1 MAKKKYRL
9 TTCNI
14 CGSQAPANFMVR
26 HPKKITATSRNTVG
40 GKEVVG
46 AILGFQTSQKALE
59 RSLLT
64 SRKRTHTTYRTVWMC
79 EDCSGKKS
87 EGTIAKENQER
98 EAKDLL
104 NEEAKL
110 NRDLEYLE
118 TTKLPDQTKIV
129 KDWQNKFDAKQAE
142 YIKVLEEGVDIF
154 QGMRNE
160 FDLIKK
166 DSAEN
171 FATNLMKNEAF
182 NKLNKNYINA
192 NSKTSKNIKGTMTQS
207 EKLAFKVKV
216 EELAAKIDKERKKLG
231 TRWEDKA
238 EMRRLLDELRVAE
251 EKLKVTKEAHDLS
264 VKQRFSGGLIKK
276 YQDKKSI
283 IDLYN
288 EKHADVSF
296 NDETNLFSLKNFS
309 YKEDSL
315 GPAISPEIQEKIDFW
330 IGWNI
335 LFGILAV
342 VLVFV
347 EPESAL
353 DSIVGVGIMF
363 MAPAIVRIL
372 VLKKGKKSPDD
383 KIHKI
388 FSSSLE
394 ASLKNCIDK
403 LNKKVKEK
411 SLSFDLNQFIDYMKE
426 SNKIATELDE
436 IKFQLEN
443 HNKILSDDETLADEI
458 KRNLS
463 AITDRLA
470 VLNSAGTIR

>member
-104 NEEAKL
+104 NEKVKL
-110 NRDLEYLE
+110 NKDLEYLE
-118 TTKLPDQTKIV
+118 TTKIPDQKKIV
-129 KDWQNKFDAKQAE
+129 NDWQRKFDSKKDE
-142 YIKVLEEGVDIF
+142 YVKVLEDGVDIF

-171 FATNLMKNEAF
+171 FAINLMKNEIF
-182 NKLNKNYINA
+182 NKLNKIYTNA
-192 NSKTSKNIKGTMTQS
+192 SSMKSKNIKKTLTHS
-207 EKLAFKVKV
+207 EKLAFKAKV
-216 EELAAKIDKERKKLG
+216 EKLAEKIDNERKKIG
-231 TRWEDKA
+231 TRWEDKG
-238 EMRRLLDELRVAE
+238 EMWRLLDELRASE
-251 EKLKVTKEAHDLS
+251 EKLKVSKEAHDSS
-264 VKQRFSGGLIKK
+264 VKKRFSSGLIKK

-283 IDLYN
+283 VNIYN

-309 YKEDSL
+309 YKEESL
-315 GPAISPEIQEKIDFW
+315 GPSISPEIQKKIDFW
-330 IGWNI
+330 IGWNVI
-335 LFGILAV
+335 FGILA
-342 VLVFV
+342 LVTV
-347 EPESAL
+347 IIEPETAL
-353 DSIVGVGIMF
+353 DTILGFGIMF

-372 VLKKGKKSPDD
+372 FLRKKSPEN
-383 KIHKI
+383 KIHRI

-394 ASLKNCIDK
+394 ASLKDCINK
-403 LNKKVKEK
+403 LNAKVKEN

-426 SNKIATELDE
+426 STQIGTELDE

-443 HNKILSDDETLADEI
+443 HNKVLSDDETLADEI

-463 AITDRLA
+463 AITDRLV
-470 VLNSAGTIR
+470 VLSPGGS

>member
-104 NEEAKL
+104 KEEAKL

-129 KDWQNKFDAKQAE
+129 KDWQNKFDTKQAE
-142 YIKVLEEGVDIF
+142 YIKILEGGVDIF

-171 FATNLMKNEAF
+171 FATNLMKNDAF
-182 NKLNKNYINA
+182 IKLNKSYKNA
-192 NSKTSKNIKGTMTQS
+192 NSKTGKNIKRTMTQA
-207 EKLAFKVKV
+207 EKLAFKVEV
-216 EELAAKIDKERKKLG
+216 EELAEKIDKERKKLG

-238 EMRRLLDELRVAE
+238 EMRRLLDELRAAE

-309 YKEDSL
+309 YKEESL
-315 GPAISPEIQEKIDFW
+315 GPAISPEIEKKIDFW
-330 IGWNI
+330 LGWNVI
-335 LFGILAV
+335 FGILAV
-342 VLVFV
+342 VLVFF
-347 EPESAL
+347 EPETAL

-372 VLKKGKKSPDD
+372 VLKRKKSPDN

-388 FSSSLE
+388 FSSFLE
-394 ASLKNCIDK
+394 ASLKDCIDK
-403 LNKKVKEK
+403 LNKKVKDK
-411 SLSFDLNQFIDYMKE
+411 SLSFDLNQFVDYMKE
-426 SNKIATELDE
+426 STQIGTELDE
-436 IKFQLEN
+436 IRDELET
-443 HNKILSDDETLADEI
+443 HKKVVSDDETLVNEI
-458 KRNLS
+458 KRKLS
-463 AITDRLA
+463 TITDRLA
-470 VLNSAGTIR
+470 VLDSAGATS

>member
-87 EGTIAKENQER
+87 EGTIARENQER

-104 NEEAKL
+104 NEKVKL
-110 NRDLEYLE
+110 NKDLEYLE

-142 YIKVLEEGVDIF
+142 YIKVLEGGVDIF

-182 NKLNKNYINA
+182 NKLNKNYLNT
-192 NSKTSKNIKGTMTQS
+192 NTKTSKKIKGTMTQA
-207 EKLAFKVKV
+207 EKLTFKVKV
-216 EELAAKIDKERKKLG
+216 EELAEKIDQERKKIG

-238 EMRRLLDELRVAE
+238 EMRRLLDELRAAE

-296 NDETNLFSLKNFS
+296 NDETNLFSLKNFA
-309 YKEDSL
+309 YKEESL
-315 GPAISPEIQEKIDFW
+315 GPAISPGIQKKIDFW
-330 IGWNI
+330 IGWNVI
-335 LFGILAV
+335 FGILAV
-342 VLVFV
+342 VLVFF
-347 EPESAL
+347 EPETAF

-363 MAPAIVRIL
+363 MTPAIVRIL
-372 VLKKGKKSPDD
+372 VLKRNKSPDN
-383 KIHKI
+383 KIHKV

-394 ASLKNCIDK
+394 ASLKDCIDK
-403 LNKKVKEK
+403 LNKKVKDK
-411 SLSFDLNQFIDYMKE
+411 SLSFDLNQFVDYMKE
-426 SNKIATELDE
+426 STQIGTELDE
-436 IKFQLEN
+436 IRDELET
-443 HNKILSDDETLADEI
+443 HKKGVSDDETLVNEI
-458 KRNLS
+458 KRKLS
-463 AITDRLA
+463 TITDRLA
-470 VLNSAGTIR
+470 VLDSAGATS

>member
-87 EGTIAKENQER
+87 EGTIARENQER

-104 NEEAKL
+104 KEEAKL

-129 KDWQNKFDAKQAE
+129 KDWQNKFDTKQAE
-142 YIKVLEEGVDIF
+142 YIKILEGGVDIF

-166 DSAEN
+166 DNAEN

-182 NKLNKNYINA
+182 NKLNKNYINTNTKA
-192 NSKTSKNIKGTMTQS
+192 SKNIKGNMTQA

-216 EELAAKIDKERKKLG
+216 EELAEKIDQERKKLG

-238 EMRRLLDELRVAE
+238 EMRRLLDELRAAE

-296 NDETNLFSLKNFS
+296 NDETNLFSLKNFT
-309 YKEDSL
+309 YKEESL
-315 GPAISPEIQEKIDFW
+315 GPAISPEIQKKINFW
-330 IGWNI
+330 IGWNVI
-335 LFGILAV
+335 FGILA
-342 VLVFV
+342 LVTV
-347 EPESAL
+347 IQEPETAF
-353 DSIVGVGIMF
+353 DAIVVYGIMF

-372 VLKKGKKSPDD
+372 FLRKKSPDD

-388 FSSSLE
+388 FSTSLQ
-394 ASLKNCIDK
+394 ASLKDCIEK
-403 LNKKVKEK
+403 LNKKVKEN

-426 SNKIATELDE
+426 STQIGTELDE

-443 HNKILSDDETLADEI
+443 HKKVVSDDETLVYEI
-458 KRNLS
+458 KRKLS

-470 VLNSAGTIR
+470 VLDSAGATS

>member
-171 FATNLMKNEAF
+171 FATNLMKNDAF

-192 NSKTSKNIKGTMTQS
+192 NSKTGKNIKRTMTQA
-207 EKLAFKVKV
+207 EKLAFKVEV
-216 EELAAKIDKERKKLG
+216 EELAEKIDKERKKLG

-238 EMRRLLDELRVAE
+238 EMRRLLDELHAAE

-264 VKQRFSGGLIKK
+264 VKKRFSSGLIKK

-296 NDETNLFSLKNFS
+296 NDETNLFSLKNFA
-309 YKEDSL
+309 YKEESL
-315 GPAISPEIQEKIDFW
+315 GPAISPEIQKKIDFW
-330 IGWNI
+330 IGWNVI
-335 LFGILAV
+335 FGILAV
-342 VLVFV
+342 VLVFF
-347 EPESAL
+347 EPETAF

-372 VLKKGKKSPDD
+372 VLKRKKSPDYN
-383 KIHKI
+383 IHKV

-394 ASLKNCIDK
+394 ASLKDCIDK

-411 SLSFDLNQFIDYMKE
+411 DLSFDLNQFVDYMKE
-426 SNKIATELDE
+426 STQIGTELDE
-436 IKFQLEN
+436 IRDELET
-443 HNKILSDDETLADEI
+443 HKKVVSDDETLVNEI
-458 KRNLS
+458 KRKLS
-463 AITDRLA
+463 TITDRLA
-470 VLNSAGTIR
+470 VLDSAGATS

>member
-104 NEEAKL
+104 KEEAKL

-118 TTKLPDQTKIV
+118 TTKLPDQIKIV
-129 KDWQNKFDAKQAE
+129 KDWQNKFDTKQAE
-142 YIKVLEEGVDIF
+142 YIKILEGGVDIF

-182 NKLNKNYINA
+182 NKLNKNYINT
-192 NSKTSKNIKGTMTQS
+192 NTKTSKNIKGNMTQA

-216 EELAAKIDKERKKLG
+216 EELAEKIDQERKKLG

-238 EMRRLLDELRVAE
+238 EMRRLLDELRAAE

-283 IDLYN
+283 IELYN

-296 NDETNLFSLKNFS
+296 NDETNLFSLKNFT
-309 YKEDSL
+309 YKEESL
-315 GPAISPEIQEKIDFW
+315 GPAISPEIQKKIDFW
-330 IGWNI
+330 IGWNVI
-335 LFGILAV
+335 FGILALAAV
-342 VLVFV
+342 II
-347 EPESAL
+347 EPETAL
-353 DSIVGVGIMF
+353 DTILGFGIMF

-372 VLKKGKKSPDD
+372 FLRKKSPDD

-394 ASLKNCIDK
+394 ASLKSCIDK
-403 LNKKVKEK
+403 LNKKVEEN

-426 SNKIATELDE
+426 STQIGTELDE

-443 HNKILSDDETLADEI
+443 HKKVVSDDETLVNEI

-470 VLNSAGTIR
+470 VLNSAGATS

>member
-87 EGTIAKENQER
+87 EGTIARENQER

-104 NEEAKL
+104 NEKVKL
-110 NRDLEYLE
+110 NKDLEYLE
-118 TTKLPDQTKIV
+118 TTKLPDQIKIV

-142 YIKVLEEGVDIF
+142 YIKVLEGGVDIF

-182 NKLNKNYINA
+182 NKLNKNYINT
-192 NSKTSKNIKGTMTQS
+192 NTKTSKNIKGNMTQA

-216 EELAAKIDKERKKLG
+216 EELAEKIDQERKKLG

-238 EMRRLLDELRVAE
+238 EMRRLLDELHAAE

-296 NDETNLFSLKNFS
+296 NDETNLFSLKNFA
-309 YKEDSL
+309 YKEESL
-315 GPAISPEIQEKIDFW
+315 GPAISPEIQKKIDFW
-330 IGWNI
+330 IGWNVI
-335 LFGILAV
+335 FGILA
-342 VLVFV
+342 LVTV
-347 EPESAL
+347 IIEPETAL
-353 DSIVGVGIMF
+353 DTILGFGIMF

-372 VLKKGKKSPDD
+372 FLRKKSPDD

-388 FSSSLE
+388 FSTSLQ
-394 ASLKNCIDK
+394 ASLKDCIDK
-403 LNKKVKEK
+403 LNKKVKEN

-426 SNKIATELDE
+426 STQIGTELDE

-443 HNKILSDDETLADEI
+443 HKKVVSDDETLVNEI

-463 AITDRLA
+463 AITERLA
-470 VLNSAGTIR
+470 VLNSAGATS

>member
-87 EGTIAKENQER
+87 EGTIARENQER

-104 NEEAKL
+104 KEEAKL

-129 KDWQNKFDAKQAE
+129 KDWQNKFDTKQAE
-142 YIKVLEEGVDIF
+142 YIKILEGGVDIF

-166 DSAEN
+166 DNAEN

-182 NKLNKNYINA
+182 NKLNKNYINT
-192 NSKTSKNIKGTMTQS
+192 NTKTSKNIKGNMTQV

-216 EELAAKIDKERKKLG
+216 EELAEKIDQERKKLG

-238 EMRRLLDELRVAE
+238 EMRRLLDELHAAE

-296 NDETNLFSLKNFS
+296 NDETNLFSLKNFT
-309 YKEDSL
+309 YKEESL
-315 GPAISPEIQEKIDFW
+315 GPAISPEIQKKIDFW
-330 IGWNI
+330 IGWNVI
-335 LFGILAV
+335 FGILA
-342 VLVFV
+342 LVTV
-347 EPESAL
+347 IQEPETAF
-353 DSIVGVGIMF
+353 DAIVVFGIMF

-372 VLKKGKKSPDD
+372 FLRKKSPDD

-388 FSSSLE
+388 FSTSLQ
-394 ASLKNCIDK
+394 ASLKDCIDK
-403 LNKKVKEK
+403 LNKKVKEN

-426 SNKIATELDE
+426 STQIGTELDE

-443 HNKILSDDETLADEI
+443 HKKVVSDDETLVNEI
-458 KRNLS
+458 KRKLS

-470 VLNSAGTIR
+470 VLDSAGATS

>member
-104 NEEAKL
+104 KEEAKL

-118 TTKLPDQTKIV
+118 TTKLPDQIKIV
-129 KDWQNKFDAKQAE
+129 KDWQNKFDTKQAE
-142 YIKVLEEGVDIF
+142 YIKILEGGVDIF

-182 NKLNKNYINA
+182 NKLNKNYINT
-192 NSKTSKNIKGTMTQS
+192 STKTSKNIKGTMTQA

-216 EELAAKIDKERKKLG
+216 EELAEKIDQERKKLG

-238 EMRRLLDELRVAE
+238 EMRRLLDELRAAE

-296 NDETNLFSLKNFS
+296 NDETNLFSLKNFT
-309 YKEDSL
+309 YKEESL
-315 GPAISPEIQEKIDFW
+315 GPKLSPEIQKKIDFW
-330 IGWNI
+330 IGWNVI
-335 LFGILAV
+335 FGILA
-342 VLVFV
+342 LVTV
-347 EPESAL
+347 IIEPETAL
-353 DSIVGVGIMF
+353 DTILGFGIMF

-372 VLKKGKKSPDD
+372 FLRKKSPDD

-403 LNKKVKEK
+403 LNKKVEEN

-426 SNKIATELDE
+426 STKIGTELDE

-443 HNKILSDDETLADEI
+443 HKKVVSDDETLVNEI
-458 KRNLS
+458 KRKLS
-463 AITDRLA
+463 TITDRLA
-470 VLNSAGTIR
+470 VLDSAGATS

>member
-87 EGTIAKENQER
+87 EGTIARENQER

-104 NEEAKL
+104 KEEAKL

-118 TTKLPDQTKIV
+118 TTKLPDQIKIA
-129 KDWQNKFDAKQAE
+129 KDWQNKFDTKQAE
-142 YIKVLEEGVDIF
+142 YIKILEGGVDIF

-171 FATNLMKNEAF
+171 FATNLMKNDAF
-182 NKLNKNYINA
+182 NKLNKNYINV
-192 NSKTSKNIKGTMTQS
+192 NSKTGKNIKRTMTQA
-207 EKLAFKVKV
+207 EKLAFKVEV
-216 EELAAKIDKERKKLG
+216 EELAEKIDKERKKLG

-238 EMRRLLDELRVAE
+238 EMRRLLDELHAAE

-264 VKQRFSGGLIKK
+264 VKKRFSSGLIKK

-296 NDETNLFSLKNFS
+296 NDETNLFSLKNFT
-309 YKEDSL
+309 YKEESL
-315 GPAISPEIQEKIDFW
+315 GPAISPEIQKKIDFW
-330 IGWNI
+330 IGWNVI
-335 LFGILAV
+335 FGILA
-342 VLVFV
+342 LVTV
-347 EPESAL
+347 IIEPETAL
-353 DSIVGVGIMF
+353 DTILGFGIMF

-372 VLKKGKKSPDD
+372 FLRKKSPDD

-388 FSSSLE
+388 FSTSLE
-394 ASLKNCIDK
+394 ASLKDCIDK
-403 LNKKVKEK
+403 LNKKVKEN

-426 SNKIATELDE
+426 STQIGTELDE

-443 HNKILSDDETLADEI
+443 HKKVVSDDETLVNEI
-458 KRNLS
+458 KRKLS
-463 AITDRLA
+463 TITDRLA
-470 VLNSAGTIR
+470 VLDSAGATS

>member
-87 EGTIAKENQER
+87 EGTIARENQER

-104 NEEAKL
+104 NEKVKL
-110 NRDLEYLE
+110 NKDLEYLE

-129 KDWQNKFDAKQAE
+129 KDLQNKFDAKQAE
-142 YIKVLEEGVDIF
+142 YIKVLEGGVDIF

-182 NKLNKNYINA
+182 NKLNKNYINT
-192 NSKTSKNIKGTMTQS
+192 NSKTSKNIKSTMTQA

-216 EELAAKIDKERKKLG
+216 EELAEKIDKERKKLG

-238 EMRRLLDELRVAE
+238 EMRRLLDELRAAE

-296 NDETNLFSLKNFS
+296 NDETNLFSLKNFT
-309 YKEDSL
+309 YKEESL
-315 GPAISPEIQEKIDFW
+315 GPAISPEIQKKIDFW
-330 IGWNI
+330 IGWNVF
-335 LFGILAV
+335 FGILA
-342 VLVFV
+342 LVSV
-347 EPESAL
+347 IIEPESAL
-353 DSIVGVGIMF
+353 DSIVGFGFMF
-363 MAPAIVRIL
+363 MAPALVRIL
-372 VLKKGKKSPDD
+372 VLKRKKSPDD

-403 LNKKVKEK
+403 LNKKVKDK
-411 SLSFDLNQFIDYMKE
+411 SLSFDINQFVDYMKE
-426 SNKIATELDE
+426 SSQVGTELDGIRDE
-436 IKFQLEN
+436 LET
-443 HNKILSDDETLADEI
+443 HKKVVSDDETLADEI

-470 VLNSAGTIR
+470 VLNSAGAIR

>member
-87 EGTIAKENQER
+87 EGTIARENQER

-104 NEEAKL
+104 KEEAKL

-118 TTKLPDQTKIV
+118 TTKLPDQIKIV
-129 KDWQNKFDAKQAE
+129 KDWQNKFDTKQAE
-142 YIKVLEEGVDIF
+142 YIKILEGGVDIF

-182 NKLNKNYINA
+182 NKLNKNYINT
-192 NSKTSKNIKGTMTQS
+192 NTKTSKNIKGNMTQA

-216 EELAAKIDKERKKLG
+216 EELAEKIDQERKKLG

-238 EMRRLLDELRVAE
+238 EMRRLLDELRAAE

-296 NDETNLFSLKNFS
+296 NDETNLFSLKNFT
-309 YKEDSL
+309 YKEESL
-315 GPAISPEIQEKIDFW
+315 GPAISPEIQKKIDFW
-330 IGWNI
+330 IGWNVI
-335 LFGILAV
+335 FGILA
-342 VLVFV
+342 LVTV
-347 EPESAL
+347 IIEPETAL
-353 DSIVGVGIMF
+353 DTILGFGIMF
-363 MAPAIVRIL
+363 MAPSIVRIL
-372 VLKKGKKSPDD
+372 FLRKKSPDD

-388 FSSSLE
+388 FSTSLQ
-394 ASLKNCIDK
+394 ASLKDCIDK
-403 LNKKVKEK
+403 LNKKVKEN

-426 SNKIATELDE
+426 STQIGTELDE

-443 HNKILSDDETLADEI
+443 HKKVVSDDETLVNEI

-470 VLNSAGTIR
+470 VLNSAGATS

>member
-104 NEEAKL
+104 KEEAKL

-118 TTKLPDQTKIV
+118 TTKLPDQIKIV
-129 KDWQNKFDAKQAE
+129 KDWQNKFDTKQAE
-142 YIKVLEEGVDIF
+142 YIKILEGGVDIF

-182 NKLNKNYINA
+182 NKLNKNYINT
-192 NSKTSKNIKGTMTQS
+192 NTKTSKNIKGNMTQA

-216 EELAAKIDKERKKLG
+216 EELAEKIDQERKKLG

-238 EMRRLLDELRVAE
+238 EMRRLLDELRAAE

-296 NDETNLFSLKNFS
+296 NDETNLFSLKNFT
-309 YKEDSL
+309 YKEESL
-315 GPAISPEIQEKIDFW
+315 GPAISPEIQKKIDFW
-330 IGWNI
+330 IGWNVI
-335 LFGILAV
+335 FGILALATV
-342 VLVFV
+342 II
-347 EPESAL
+347 EPETAL
-353 DSIVGVGIMF
+353 DTILGFGIMF

-372 VLKKGKKSPDD
+372 FLRKKSPDD

-394 ASLKNCIDK
+394 ASLKSCIDK
-403 LNKKVKEK
+403 LNKKVEEN

-426 SNKIATELDE
+426 STQIGTELDE

-443 HNKILSDDETLADEI
+443 HKKVVSDDETLVNEI

-470 VLNSAGTIR
+470 VLNSAGATS

>member
-142 YIKVLEEGVDIF
+142 YIKVLEGGVDIF

-182 NKLNKNYINA
+182 NKLNKNYLNT
-192 NSKTSKNIKGTMTQS
+192 NTKTSKNIKRT
-207 EKLAFKVKV
+207 
-216 EELAAKIDKERKKLG
+216 
-231 TRWEDKA
+231 
-238 EMRRLLDELRVAE
+238 
-251 EKLKVTKEAHDLS
+251 
-264 VKQRFSGGLIKK
+264 
-276 YQDKKSI
+276 
-283 IDLYN
+283 
-288 EKHADVSF
+288 
-296 NDETNLFSLKNFS
+296 
-309 YKEDSL
+309 
-315 GPAISPEIQEKIDFW
+315 
-330 IGWNI
+330 
-335 LFGILAV
+335 
-342 VLVFV
+342 
-347 EPESAL
+347 
-353 DSIVGVGIMF
+353 
-363 MAPAIVRIL
+363 
-372 VLKKGKKSPDD
+372 
-383 KIHKI
+383 I
-388 FSSSLE
+388 FSEYPL
-394 ASLKNCIDK
+394 AS
-403 LNKKVKEK
+403 
-411 SLSFDLNQFIDYMKE
+411 
-426 SNKIATELDE
+426 
-436 IKFQLEN
+436 
-443 HNKILSDDETLADEI
+443 
-458 KRNLS
+458 NLCEM
-463 AITDRLA
+463 
-470 VLNSAGTIR
+470 

>member
-104 NEEAKL
+104 KEEAKL

-118 TTKLPDQTKIV
+118 TTKLPDQIKIV
-129 KDWQNKFDAKQAE
+129 KDWQNKFDTKQAE
-142 YIKVLEEGVDIF
+142 YIKILEGGVDIF
-154 QGMRNE
+154 QGMRSE

-182 NKLNKNYINA
+182 NKLNKNYINT
-192 NSKTSKNIKGTMTQS
+192 NTKTSKNIKGNMTQA

-216 EELAAKIDKERKKLG
+216 EELAEKIDQERKKLG

-238 EMRRLLDELRVAE
+238 EMRRLLDELRAAE

-296 NDETNLFSLKNFS
+296 NDETNLFSLKNFT
-309 YKEDSL
+309 YKEESL
-315 GPAISPEIQEKIDFW
+315 GPAISPEIQKKIDFW
-330 IGWNI
+330 IGWNVI
-335 LFGILAV
+335 FGILA
-342 VLVFV
+342 LVTV
-347 EPESAL
+347 IIEPETAL
-353 DSIVGVGIMF
+353 DTILGFGIMF

-372 VLKKGKKSPDD
+372 FLRKKSPDD

-394 ASLKNCIDK
+394 ASLKDCIDK
-403 LNKKVKEK
+403 LNKKVKEN
-411 SLSFDLNQFIDYMKE
+411 SLSFDLNQFIDYVKE
-426 SNKIATELDE
+426 SNEIATELDA
-436 IKFQLEN
+436 IKFHLEN
-443 HNKILSDDETLADEI
+443 HIIALSDDETLADEI

-470 VLNSAGTIR
+470 VFNSAGTIS

>member
-104 NEEAKL
+104 KEEAKL

-118 TTKLPDQTKIV
+118 TTKLPDQIKIV
-129 KDWQNKFDAKQAE
+129 KDWQNKFDTKQAE
-142 YIKVLEEGVDIF
+142 YIKILEGGVDIF
-154 QGMRNE
+154 QGMRSE

-182 NKLNKNYINA
+182 NKLNKNYINT
-192 NSKTSKNIKGTMTQS
+192 NTKTSKNIKGNMTQA

-216 EELAAKIDKERKKLG
+216 EELAEKIDQERKKLG

-238 EMRRLLDELRVAE
+238 EMRRLLDELRAAE

-296 NDETNLFSLKNFS
+296 NDETNLFSLKNFT
-309 YKEDSL
+309 YKEESL
-315 GPAISPEIQEKIDFW
+315 GPAISPEIQKKIDFW
-330 IGWNI
+330 IGWNVI
-335 LFGILAV
+335 FGILA
-342 VLVFV
+342 LVTV
-347 EPESAL
+347 IIEPETAL
-353 DSIVGVGIMF
+353 DTILGFGIMF

-372 VLKKGKKSPDD
+372 FLRKKSPDD

-403 LNKKVKEK
+403 LNKKVEEN

-426 SNKIATELDE
+426 STKIGTELDE

-443 HNKILSDDETLADEI
+443 HKKVVSDDETLVNEI

-470 VLNSAGTIR
+470 VLNSAGATS

>member
-104 NEEAKL
+104 NEKVKL
-110 NRDLEYLE
+110 NKDLEYLE

-129 KDWQNKFDAKQAE
+129 KDWQNKFDTKQAE
-142 YIKVLEEGVDIF
+142 YIKILEGGVDIF

-171 FATNLMKNEAF
+171 FATNLIKNEAF
-182 NKLNKNYINA
+182 NKLNKNYINS
-192 NSKTSKNIKGTMTQS
+192 NSKTRKNIKGTMTQA

-216 EELAAKIDKERKKLG
+216 EELAEKIDKERKKLG

-238 EMRRLLDELRVAE
+238 EMRRLLDELHAAE

-309 YKEDSL
+309 YKEESL
-315 GPAISPEIQEKIDFW
+315 GPAISPEIQTKIDFW
-330 IGWNI
+330 IGWNVI
-335 LFGILAV
+335 FGILAF
-342 VLVFV
+342 VLVFL

-353 DSIVGVGIMF
+353 DSFLGVGFMF
-363 MAPAIVRIL
+363 MAPALVRIL
-372 VLKKGKKSPDD
+372 VLKRKKSPDN
-383 KIHKI
+383 KIHKV

-394 ASLKNCIDK
+394 ASLKDCIDK
-403 LNKKVKEK
+403 LNKKVEEK
-411 SLSFDLNQFIDYMKE
+411 SLSFNLNHFIDYIKE
-426 SNKIATELDE
+426 STQIGKELDE
-436 IKFQLEN
+436 IRDELET
-443 HNKILSDDETLADEI
+443 HKKVVSDDETLMYEI
-458 KRNLS
+458 KRKISSIN
-463 AITDRLA
+463 DRLS
-470 VLNSAGTIR
+470 VLGSVGATR

>member
-104 NEEAKL
+104 KEEAKL

-118 TTKLPDQTKIV
+118 TTKLPDQIKIA
-129 KDWQNKFDAKQAE
+129 KDWQNKFDTKQAE
-142 YIKVLEEGVDIF
+142 YIKILEGGVDIF

-182 NKLNKNYINA
+182 NKLNKNYLNT
-192 NSKTSKNIKGTMTQS
+192 NTKTSKNIKGTMTQA
-207 EKLAFKVKV
+207 EKLSFKVKV
-216 EELAAKIDKERKKLG
+216 EELAEKIDQERKKLG

-238 EMRRLLDELRVAE
+238 EMRRLLDELRAAE

-296 NDETNLFSLKNFS
+296 NDETNLFSLKNFA
-309 YKEDSL
+309 YKEESL
-315 GPAISPEIQEKIDFW
+315 GPAISPEIQKKIDFW
-330 IGWNI
+330 IGWNVI
-335 LFGILAV
+335 FGILA
-342 VLVFV
+342 LVTV
-347 EPESAL
+347 IIEPETAL
-353 DSIVGVGIMF
+353 DTILGFGIMF

-372 VLKKGKKSPDD
+372 FLRKKSPDD

-388 FSSSLE
+388 FSTSLQ
-394 ASLKNCIDK
+394 ASLKDCIDK
-403 LNKKVKEK
+403 LNKKVKEN

-426 SNKIATELDE
+426 STQIATELDE

-443 HNKILSDDETLADEI
+443 HKKVVSDDETLVNEI
-458 KRNLS
+458 KRKLS

-470 VLNSAGTIR
+470 VLDSAGATS

>member
-87 EGTIAKENQER
+87 EGTIARENQER

-104 NEEAKL
+104 NEKVKL
-110 NRDLEYLE
+110 NKDLEYLE

-142 YIKVLEEGVDIF
+142 YIKVLEGGVDIF

-182 NKLNKNYINA
+182 NKLNKNYLNT
-192 NSKTSKNIKGTMTQS
+192 NTKTSKNIKRTMTQA
-207 EKLAFKVKV
+207 EKLTFKVKV
-216 EELAAKIDKERKKLG
+216 EELAEKIDQERKKLG

-238 EMRRLLDELRVAE
+238 EMRRLLDELRAAE

-296 NDETNLFSLKNFS
+296 NDETNLFSLKNFA
-309 YKEDSL
+309 YKEESL
-315 GPAISPEIQEKIDFW
+315 GPAISPEIQKKIDFW
-330 IGWNI
+330 IGWNVI
-335 LFGILAV
+335 FGILAV
-342 VLVFV
+342 VLVFF
-347 EPESAL
+347 EPETAF

-363 MAPAIVRIL
+363 MTPAIVRIL
-372 VLKKGKKSPDD
+372 VLKRKKSPDN
-383 KIHKI
+383 KIHKV

-394 ASLKNCIDK
+394 ASLKDCIDK
-403 LNKKVKEK
+403 LNKKVKDK
-411 SLSFDLNQFIDYMKE
+411 SLSFDLNQFVDYMKE
-426 SNKIATELDE
+426 STQIGTELDE
-436 IKFQLEN
+436 IRDELET
-443 HNKILSDDETLADEI
+443 HKKVVSDDETLVNEI
-458 KRNLS
+458 KRKLS
-463 AITDRLA
+463 TITDRLA
-470 VLNSAGTIR
+470 LLESAGATS

>member
-26 HPKKITATSRNTVG
+26 HPKKVTATSRNTVG

-46 AILGFQTSQKALE
+46 AILGFQTSQKALQ

-87 EGTIAKENQER
+87 EGTIARENQER
-98 EAKDLL
+98 EVKDLI
-104 NEEAKL
+104 NEEVKL
-110 NRDLEYLE
+110 NKDLEYLE
-118 TTKLPDQTKIV
+118 TTKIPDQKKIV
-129 KDWQNKFDAKQAE
+129 NDWQRKFDSKKDE
-142 YIKVLEEGVDIF
+142 YVKVLEGGVNIF
-154 QGMRNE
+154 QGMRND

-166 DSAEN
+166 DNAEN
-171 FATNLMKNEAF
+171 FATNLMKNEIF
-182 NKLNKNYINA
+182 NNLNKNYTNA
-192 NSKTSKNIKGTMTQS
+192 STKTNKNIKRTMTQA
-207 EKLAFKVKV
+207 EKLAFKTKA
-216 EELAAKIDKERKKLG
+216 EELAEKIDKERKKLG

-238 EMRRLLDELRVAE
+238 EMRRLLDELHAAE

-283 IDLYN
+283 VDIYN

-309 YKEDSL
+309 YKEESL
-315 GPAISPEIQEKIDFW
+315 GPSISPEIQKKIDFW
-330 IGWNI
+330 IGWNVI
-335 LFGILAV
+335 FGILL
-342 VLVFV
+342 VLSIIF
-347 EPESAL
+347 EPESAF
-353 DSIVGVGIMF
+353 DSIIGVGIMF

-372 VLKKGKKSPDD
+372 FLRKKSPEN
-383 KIHKI
+383 KIHRI

-394 ASLKNCIDK
+394 ASLKDCINK
-403 LNKKVKEK
+403 LNAKVKEN

-426 SNKIATELDE
+426 STQIGTELDE

-443 HNKILSDDETLADEI
+443 HNKVLSDDETLADEI

-463 AITDRLA
+463 AITDRLV
-470 VLNSAGTIR
+470 VLSPEGSSG

>member
-104 NEEAKL
+104 KEEAKL

-118 TTKLPDQTKIV
+118 TTKLPDQIKIV
-129 KDWQNKFDAKQAE
+129 KDWQNKFDTKQAE
-142 YIKVLEEGVDIF
+142 YIKILEGGVDIF

-182 NKLNKNYINA
+182 NKLNKNYINT
-192 NSKTSKNIKGTMTQS
+192 NTKTSKNIKGNMTQA

-216 EELAAKIDKERKKLG
+216 EELAEKIDQERKKLG

-238 EMRRLLDELRVAE
+238 EMRRLLDELRAAE

-296 NDETNLFSLKNFS
+296 NDETNLFSLKNFT
-309 YKEDSL
+309 YKEESL
-315 GPAISPEIQEKIDFW
+315 GPAISPEIQKKIDFW
-330 IGWNI
+330 IGWNVI
-335 LFGILAV
+335 FGILA
-342 VLVFV
+342 LVTV
-347 EPESAL
+347 IIEPETAL
-353 DSIVGVGIMF
+353 DTILGFGIMF

-372 VLKKGKKSPDD
+372 FLRKKSPDD

-388 FSSSLE
+388 FSTSLQ
-394 ASLKNCIDK
+394 ASLKDCIDK
-403 LNKKVKEK
+403 LNKKVKEN

-426 SNKIATELDE
+426 STQIGTELDE

-443 HNKILSDDETLADEI
+443 HKKVVSDDETLVNEI

-470 VLNSAGTIR
+470 VLNSAGATS

>member
-46 AILGFQTSQKALE
+46 AILGFQTAQKALE

-142 YIKVLEEGVDIF
+142 YIKVLEGGVDIF

-182 NKLNKNYINA
+182 NKLNKNYLNT
-192 NSKTSKNIKGTMTQS
+192 NTKTSKNIKGTMTQA
-207 EKLAFKVKV
+207 EKLTFKVKV
-216 EELAAKIDKERKKLG
+216 EELAEKIDQERKKLG

-238 EMRRLLDELRVAE
+238 EMRRLLDELRAAE

-296 NDETNLFSLKNFS
+296 NDETNLFSLKNFT
-309 YKEDSL
+309 YKEESL
-315 GPAISPEIQEKIDFW
+315 GPAISPEIQKKIDFW
-330 IGWNI
+330 IGWNVI
-335 LFGILAV
+335 FGILA
-342 VLVFV
+342 LVTV
-347 EPESAL
+347 IIEPETAL
-353 DSIVGVGIMF
+353 DTILGFGIMF

-372 VLKKGKKSPDD
+372 FLRKKSPDD

-388 FSSSLE
+388 FSTSLE
-394 ASLKNCIDK
+394 ASLKDCIDK
-403 LNKKVKEK
+403 LNKKVKEN

-426 SNKIATELDE
+426 STQIGTELDE

-443 HNKILSDDETLADEI
+443 HKKVVSDDETLVNEI
-458 KRNLS
+458 KRKLS

-470 VLNSAGTIR
+470 VLDSAGATS

>member
-142 YIKVLEEGVDIF
+142 YIKVLEGGVDIF

-182 NKLNKNYINA
+182 NKLNKNYLNT
-192 NSKTSKNIKGTMTQS
+192 NTKTSKNIKGTMTQA
-207 EKLAFKVKV
+207 EKLSFKVKV
-216 EELAAKIDKERKKLG
+216 EELAEKIDKERKKLG

-238 EMRRLLDELRVAE
+238 EMRRLLDELRAAE

-296 NDETNLFSLKNFS
+296 NDETNLFSLKNFA
-309 YKEDSL
+309 YKEESL
-315 GPAISPEIQEKIDFW
+315 GPAISPEIQKKIDFW
-330 IGWNI
+330 IGWNVI
-335 LFGILAV
+335 FGILAV
-342 VLVFV
+342 VLVFF
-347 EPESAL
+347 EPETAF

-363 MAPAIVRIL
+363 MTPAIVRIL
-372 VLKKGKKSPDD
+372 VLKRKKSPDN
-383 KIHKI
+383 KIHKL

-394 ASLKNCIDK
+394 ASLKDCIDK
-403 LNKKVKEK
+403 LNKKVKEN

-426 SNKIATELDE
+426 STQIGTELDE

-443 HNKILSDDETLADEI
+443 HKKVVSDDETLVNEI

-470 VLNSAGTIR
+470 VLNSAGATS